1 MSEQIVFLC
10 PHGAAKS
17 VIAAAYCQQLADQH
31 NVPLRATASGTE
43 PDAEFSPAVL
53 ELLRTEGI
61 DVADQRP
68 RRVTPEELA
77 AAARIISLGCDLDD
91 LQTAGR
97 VVEHWDD
104 VPPPSQNLLLARDQ
118 IRQGIGS
125 LPALGIFVLALA
137 AVYLW
142 KAKAA
147 VAGIVLGAGLLGLL
161 LF

>member
-1 MSEQIVFLC
+1 MRERIVFLC

-17 VIAAAYCQQLADQH
+17 VIAAAYCQQLADLQ
-31 NVPLRATASGTE
+31 NVPLRATAAGTE

-61 DVADQRP
+61 CVADQRP

-77 AAARIISLGCDLDD
+77 AASRIISLGCDLDD
-91 LQTAGR
+91 FQLTGT

-118 IRQGIGS
+118 IRAHVEQ
-125 LPALGIFVLALA
+125 LVATLQRA
-137 AVYLW
+137 AVS
-142 KAKAA
+142 APDTAQ
-147 VAGIVLGAGLLGLL
+147 GPHG
-161 LF
+161 